1 MTKDER
7 PQLNNQEAASQPAT
21 STTLVYDF
29 LRPKLERVAQD
40 LHDALVDYAEKENFA
55 AHLDAAFHV
64 FFSED
69 ALEILDPEE
78 EAAFISFIEWFIY
91 DYRLSPKGGR
101 LIEHFF
107 KEKKG
112 TFGPLEQEML
122 QQWLDSTISLYEVYQ
137 VKEDGIGAED
147 LFTGERIWIADAN
160 ISAGVTL
167 WSVLLC
173 RLLPVGDGFQPSGA
187 ALEVPP
193 MFKYDILRQTQ
204 ADFRHWQHRGRKGGW
219 QAYLKDRGYLLNTT
233 VARLFAAGQ
242 EELFAQEEEL
252 NRHDMALPRAVLGL
266 SPETRDKLLRQ
277 YYEEYFRQW
286 PDTPHP
292 GLRGLT
298 PRQYC
303 QNPAGRR
310 RVRELLKELEFI
322 EERKKQA
329 GEVHY
334 DISCLRQALNL
345 PPEEQSS
352 ERQAI
357 KWLNPAHKKVAEE
370 LRKSLADAGY
380 LKLQVDNAVQLWA
393 DFCRLAQPE
402 VKKTQTWL
410 AALEYTMARLELTAG
425 VTQKELGH
433 KYHVA
438 AGTVSSNFRTIW
450 RTLGLESFDQRY
462 TTQEDPYSK
471 LLRFLR

>member
-1 MTKDER
+1 MKNDRTPQSNEELATK
-7 PQLNNQEAASQPAT
+7 PMPP
-21 STTLVYDF
+21 VFDF

-40 LHDALVDYAEKENFA
+40 LHDALVDYAESEAFA
-55 AHLDAAFHV
+55 AHMDAAFHV

-69 ALEILDPEE
+69 ALDIFDPEE

-91 DYRLSPKGGR
+91 DYRLSPRGGR
-101 LIEHFF
+101 LIEHFCR
-107 KEKKG
+107 EKQK
-112 TFGPLEQEML
+112 TFGPLEREML
-122 QQWLDSTISLYEVYQ
+122 QRWLKSTISLHEVYQ
-137 VKEDGIGAED
+137 IREDGLGAED
-147 LFTGERIWIADAN
+147 LFTGERIWIADPNMAAN
-160 ISAGVTL
+160 VTL

-173 RLLPVGDGFQPSGA
+173 RLLPVGDLFQPSGA

-193 MFKYDILRQTQ
+193 MFKHDILRQAQ
-204 ADFRHWQHRGRKGGW
+204 ADFRRWQQRGRKGGW

-233 VARLFAAGQ
+233 VARLFAVGQ
-242 EELFAQEEEL
+242 EEFFAQEEM
-252 NRHDMALPRAVLGL
+252 NRRDNKLSHQVLGL
-266 SPETRDKLLRQ
+266 SPEIREKLLRQ
-277 YYEEYFRQW
+277 YYDEYFRQW

-303 QNPAGRR
+303 QSPAGRR
-310 RVRELLKELEFI
+310 RVRELLKELEFV

-334 DISCLRQALNL
+334 DIGTLRRSLNL
-345 PPEEQSS
+345 PPEEPSL
-352 ERQAI
+352 ERPAI
-357 KWLNPAHKKVAEE
+357 KWLKPAHGRVAEE
-370 LRKSLADAGY
+370 LRHSLADAGY
-380 LKLQVDNAVQLWA
+380 LKLQVENAIQIWA
-393 DFCRLAQPE
+393 DFCRLARPE
-402 VKKTQTWL
+402 VKKPQTWL

-425 VTQKELGH
+425 VTQKDLGH

-438 AGTVSSNFRTIW
+438 AGTISNNFRAIW